1 MAATSK
7 QETEELKVFISHR
20 NSTCGEC
27 LEELGSKAWI
37 TLVRDKGALCL
48 SCADLDHLIFLA
60 SGDAALTRRARK
72 HSLLSAVVLKWS
84 RARKRNERQGL
95 LVEERALEL
104 AEDECLADAVLRARR
119 REREAERRAELDE
132 TFVERFAAR
141 IRELFPRLVAG
152 REQKIAEHACL
163 KYSGRIGRSG
173 LGKKMDEHAV
183 RLAVIAH
190 IRHNETNYDE
200 LLGSG
205 WERSDARGAVAER
218 VHEVLNEWEASE
230 SRYQRSRESLENTST
245 PKKPI

>member
-7 QETEELKVFISHR
+7 QETEEIKVFISHR

-48 SCADLDHLIFLA
+48 SCADLDQLIFLA

-84 RARKRNERQGL
+84 RARKRYERQGL

-104 AEDECLADAVLRARR
+104 AEDVCLADAELRGRR

-132 TFVERFAAR
+132 TFVDRFAVR
-141 IRELFPRLVAG
+141 IRELFPRLLTG

-163 KYSGRIGRSG
+163 KYSGRIGRSA
-173 LGKKMDEHAV
+173 LGKKMDEQAV

-200 LLGSG
+200 LLGRG
-205 WERSDARGAVAER
+205 WDRSDARSSVAQR
-218 VHEVLNEWEASE
+218 VDEVLSEWEASG
-230 SRYQRSRESLENTST
+230 SQGASVPPSNRRAPRA
-245 PKKPI
+245 